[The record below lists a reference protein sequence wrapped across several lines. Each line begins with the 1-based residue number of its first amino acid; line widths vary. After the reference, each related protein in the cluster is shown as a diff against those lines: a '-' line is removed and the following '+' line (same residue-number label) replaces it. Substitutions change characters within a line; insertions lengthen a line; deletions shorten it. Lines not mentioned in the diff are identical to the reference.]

1 MKPDC
6 EILRHFDEK
15 YIPSLVNR
23 LLPLWN
29 VPGESEDF
37 NRRYVEMII
46 RTNMHINDM
55 QFMMTEG
62 GDSCPVGEL
71 SSCGVKSPVYE
82 RAGKDD
88 SEGSPAG
95 GDAVTD
101 YQLKAIAFAASK
113 SDKSDDA
120 WFSRLL
126 ECSSSRER
134 TIFQTGRRYLNYME
148 EKTFSLM
155 KDDDVKLC
163 LFVSLERGWGSRI
176 LSEAVKEFKARGYK
190 NMFLWTDCECNVQWY
205 FDNGWELLSEEE
217 YEPFSRGTGGSG
229 EKTGDDRKKYMTYI
243 FKKEIYD
250 D

>member
-1 MKPDC
+1 MKPNF
-6 EILRHFDEK
+6 EILKQFDEK
-15 YIPSLVNR
+15 YIPSLVTR

-55 QFMMTEG
+55 QFMMTEK
-62 GDSCPVGEL
+62 DVL
-71 SSCGVKSPVYE
+71 KS
-82 RAGKDD
+82 
-88 SEGSPAG
+88 
-95 GDAVTD
+95 
-101 YQLKAIAFAASK
+101 IAFAAAK
-113 SDKSDDA
+113 SDKSDGS
-120 WFSRLL
+120 WFFKFL
-126 ECSSSRER
+126 EGASTRER
-134 TIFQTGRRYLNYME
+134 SIFQTGRSYLNYME

-163 LFVSLERGWGSRI
+163 LFVSLESGWGSRI

-229 EKTGDDRKKYMTYI
+229 EKTGDDRTKFMTYI
-243 FKKEIYD
+243 FKKGL
-250 D
+250 

>member
-6 EILRHFDEK
+6 EILKQFDEK
-15 YIPSLVNR
+15 YIPTLVNR

-55 QFMMTEG
+55 QFMMTE
-62 GDSCPVGEL
+62 
-71 SSCGVKSPVYE
+71 KT
-82 RAGKDD
+82 AGKTSI
-88 SEGSPAG
+88 SE
-95 GDAVTD
+95 
-101 YQLKAIAFAASK
+101 LKAIAFAAAK
-113 SDKSDDA
+113 SDKSDGSWFFKFLEDA
-120 WFSRLL
+120 
-126 ECSSSRER
+126 SSRER
-134 TIFQTGRRYLNYME
+134 NIFQTGRRYLNYME

-163 LFVSLERGWGSRI
+163 LFVSLEMGWGSRI
-176 LSEAVKEFKARGYK
+176 LSESVKEFKARGYK
-190 NMFLWTDCECNVQWY
+190 NMLLWTDCECNVQWY

>member
-6 EILRHFDEK
+6 EILKQFDEK
-15 YIPSLVNR
+15 YISSLVNR

-29 VPGESEDF
+29 VPGGSEDF

-55 QFMMTEG
+55 QFMMT
-62 GDSCPVGEL
+62 
-71 SSCGVKSPVYE
+71 KKT
-82 RAGKDD
+82 AGKTSI
-88 SEGSPAG
+88 SE
-95 GDAVTD
+95 
-101 YQLKAIAFAASK
+101 LKAIAFAAAK
-113 SDKSDDA
+113 SDKSDGS
-120 WFSRLL
+120 WFFKFL
-126 ECSSSRER
+126 EGASSRER

-155 KDDDVKLC
+155 KNDDVKLC

-190 NMFLWTDCECNVQWY
+190 NMLLWTDCECNVQWY

-217 YEPFSRGTGGSG
+217 YEPFSRGTGGSR
-229 EKTGDDRKKYMTYI
+229 EKTGDDRKQYMTYI
-243 FKKEIYD
+243 FKKEIKD

>member
-6 EILRHFDEK
+6 EILKQFDEK

-23 LLPLWN
+23 LLPLWK
-29 VPGESEDF
+29 VSGESEVF

-55 QFMMTEG
+55 QFMMTE
-62 GDSCPVGEL
+62 
-71 SSCGVKSPVYE
+71 KT
-82 RAGKDD
+82 AGKDD
-88 SEGSPAG
+88 SEESPTG

-101 YQLKAIAFAASK
+101 YKLKAIAFAAAK
-113 SDKSDDA
+113 SDESDGS
-120 WFSRLL
+120 WFFKFL
-126 ECSSSRER
+126 EGASSRER

-155 KDDDVKLC
+155 KDDDIKLC

-176 LSEAVKEFKARGYK
+176 LREAVKEFKARGYK
-190 NMFLWTDCECNVQWY
+190 NMLLWTDCECNVQWY
-205 FDNGWELLSEEE
+205 FDNGWELVNEEE
-217 YEPFSRGTGGSG
+217 YEPFSRETGGSG
-229 EKTGDDRKKYMTYI
+229 EKTGDDRKQYMTYI
-243 FKKEIYD
+243 FKKEIND

>member
-6 EILRHFDEK
+6 EILKHFDEK

-55 QFMMTEG
+55 QFMMMEKT
-62 GDSCPVGEL
+62 
-71 SSCGVKSPVYE
+71 
-82 RAGKDD
+82 AGKTSI
-88 SEGSPAG
+88 SE
-95 GDAVTD
+95 
-101 YQLKAIAFAASK
+101 LKAIAFAAAK
-113 SDKSDDA
+113 SDESGGSWFFKFLEDA
-120 WFSRLL
+120 
-126 ECSSSRER
+126 SSRER
-134 TIFQTGRRYLNYME
+134 NIFQTGRRYLNYME

-155 KDDDVKLC
+155 KKDDVKLC
-163 LFVSLERGWGSRI
+163 LFVSLARGYGSRI
-176 LSEAVKEFKARGYK
+176 LSEAVKEFKALGYK
-190 NMFLWTDCECNVQWY
+190 NMLLWTDCECNVQWY
-205 FDNGWELLSEEE
+205 FDNGWELVNEEE

-229 EKTGDDRKKYMTYI
+229 GKTGDDRKKYMTYI
-243 FKKEIYD
+243 FKKEIKD

>member
-6 EILRHFDEK
+6 EILKHFDEK
-15 YIPSLVNR
+15 YISSLVNR

-62 GDSCPVGEL
+62 VDSCPVGEPF
-71 SSCGVKSPVYE
+71 SCGVKSPVCE
-82 RAGKDD
+82 RAGKTSI
-88 SEGSPAG
+88 SE
-95 GDAVTD
+95 
-101 YQLKAIAFAASK
+101 LKAIAFAALK

-120 WFSRLL
+120 WFTRLL
-126 ECSSSRER
+126 EGASSRER

-163 LFVSLERGWGSRI
+163 LFVSLESGWGSRI

-190 NMFLWTDCECNVQWY
+190 NMLLWTDCECNVQWY
-205 FDNGWELLSEEE
+205 FDNGWKLLSEEE

-229 EKTGDDRKKYMTYI
+229 EKTDDDRTKFMTYI
-243 FKKEIYD
+243 FKKEIKD

>member
-1 MKPDC
+1 MKTDC
-6 EILRHFDEK
+6 EKLKQFDEK
-15 YIPSLVNR
+15 YIPSLVKR

-55 QFMMTEG
+55 QFMMTE
-62 GDSCPVGEL
+62 
-71 SSCGVKSPVYE
+71 KT
-82 RAGKDD
+82 AGKDD
-88 SEGSPAG
+88 SKGSPAG

-101 YQLKAIAFAASK
+101 YKLKAIAFSALK

-120 WFSRLL
+120 WFTRLL
-126 ECSSSRER
+126 EGASSCER

-155 KDDDVKLC
+155 KDDDLKLC
-163 LFVSLERGWGSRI
+163 LFVSLERGCGSRI
-176 LSEAVKEFKARGYK
+176 LSEAVKEFKVRDYK

-205 FDNGWELLSEEE
+205 FDNGWKLLNEEE
-217 YEPFSRGTGGSG
+217 YDPFSRGTGGSG
-229 EKTGDDRKKYMTYI
+229 EKTDDDRTKFMTYI
-243 FKKEIYD
+243 FKKGL
-250 D
+250 

>member
-1 MKPDC
+1 MRETKLP
-6 EILRHFDEK
+6 EHFDEK
-15 YIPSLVNR
+15 YIPSLVTR

-55 QFMMTEG
+55 QFMMTE
-62 GDSCPVGEL
+62 
-71 SSCGVKSPVYE
+71 KT
-82 RAGKDD
+82 AGKDD
-88 SEGSPAG
+88 SKGSPAG

-101 YQLKAIAFAASK
+101 YKLKAIAFAASK

-120 WFSRLL
+120 WFTRLL

-148 EKTFSLM
+148 EKTFSMM
-155 KDDDVKLC
+155 KDDDLKLC
-163 LFVSLERGWGSRI
+163 LFVSLERGWGSSI

-190 NMFLWTDCECNVQWY
+190 NMLLWTDCECNVQWY

-229 EKTGDDRKKYMTYI
+229 EKTGDDRKQYMTYI
-243 FKKEIYD
+243 FKKEIKD

>member
-1 MKPDC
+1 MKTDC
-6 EILRHFDEK
+6 EILKQFDEK
-15 YIPSLVNR
+15 YISSLVNR

-55 QFMMTEG
+55 QFMMTE
-62 GDSCPVGEL
+62 
-71 SSCGVKSPVYE
+71 KT
-82 RAGKDD
+82 AGKTSI
-88 SEGSPAG
+88 SE
-95 GDAVTD
+95 
-101 YQLKAIAFAASK
+101 LKAIAFAAAK
-113 SDKSDDA
+113 SDKSDGS
-120 WFSRLL
+120 WFFKFL
-126 ECSSSRER
+126 EEASSRER
-134 TIFQTGRRYLNYME
+134 NIFQTGRRYLNYME

-155 KDDDVKLC
+155 KNDDVKLC
-163 LFVSLERGWGSRI
+163 LFVSMERGWGSRI

-190 NMFLWTDCECNVQWY
+190 NMLLWTDCECNVQWY

-229 EKTGDDRKKYMTYI
+229 EKTGDDRKQYMTYI
-243 FKKEIYD
+243 FKKEIKD

>member
-6 EILRHFDEK
+6 EILKHFDEK

-71 SSCGVKSPVYE
+71 SSCGVKSPVCE
-82 RAGKDD
+82 RAGKTSI
-88 SEGSPAG
+88 SE
-95 GDAVTD
+95 
-101 YQLKAIAFAASK
+101 LKAIAFAASK
-113 SDKSDDA
+113 SDKSDDI
-120 WFSRLL
+120 WFTRLL

-190 NMFLWTDCECNVQWY
+190 NMLLWTDCECNVQWY

-217 YEPFSRGTGGSG
+217 YELFSRGTGGSG

-243 FKKEIYD
+243 FKKEIKD

>member
-6 EILRHFDEK
+6 EILKHFDEK
-15 YIPSLVNR
+15 YISSLVNR

-29 VPGESEDF
+29 VSGESEDF

-55 QFMMTEG
+55 QFMMTEKTG
-62 GDSCPVGEL
+62 
-71 SSCGVKSPVYE
+71 
-82 RAGKDD
+82 GKDD
-88 SEGSPAG
+88 SEESPAG

-101 YQLKAIAFAASK
+101 YKLKAIAFAAAK
-113 SDKSDDA
+113 SDKSDGS
-120 WFSRLL
+120 WFFKFL
-126 ECSSSRER
+126 EEASSRER
-134 TIFQTGRRYLNYME
+134 NIFQTGRRYLNYME

-155 KDDDVKLC
+155 KNDDVKLC

-190 NMFLWTDCECNVQWY
+190 NMLLWTDCECNVQWY

-217 YEPFSRGTGGSG
+217 YEPFSTGSG
-229 EKTGDDRKKYMTYI
+229 IGRKQYMTYI
-243 FKKEIYD
+243 FKKEIKD

>member
-1 MKPDC
+1 MRESKLP
-6 EILRHFDEK
+6 EQFDEK

-23 LLPLWN
+23 LLSLWN

-55 QFMMTEG
+55 QFMMTE
-62 GDSCPVGEL
+62 
-71 SSCGVKSPVYE
+71 KT
-82 RAGKDD
+82 AGKDD
-88 SEGSPAG
+88 SEESPAD

-113 SDKSDDA
+113 HDISDDA
-120 WFSRLL
+120 WFTRLL
-126 ECSSSRER
+126 EGASSRER
-134 TIFQTGRRYLNYME
+134 TIFQTGRRYLNHME

-176 LSEAVKEFKARGYK
+176 LSEAVSEFKARGYK

-229 EKTGDDRKKYMTYI
+229 KKTGDDRKQYMTYI
-243 FKKEIYD
+243 FKKEIKD

>member
-1 MKPDC
+1 MKPDF
-6 EILRHFDEK
+6 EILKQFDEK
-15 YIPSLVNR
+15 YIPALVTR

-55 QFMMTEG
+55 QFMMTEK
-62 GDSCPVGEL
+62 DVL
-71 SSCGVKSPVYE
+71 KS
-82 RAGKDD
+82 
-88 SEGSPAG
+88 
-95 GDAVTD
+95 
-101 YQLKAIAFAASK
+101 IAFAAAK

-120 WFSRLL
+120 WFSWLL
-126 ECSSSRER
+126 EGASTRER
-134 TIFQTGRRYLNYME
+134 SIFQTGRRYLNYME

-155 KDDDVKLC
+155 KDDDVKIC
-163 LFVSLERGWGSRI
+163 LFVSLESGWGSRI

-229 EKTGDDRKKYMTYI
+229 EKTGDDRTKFMTYI
-243 FKKEIYD
+243 FKKGL
-250 D
+250 

>member
-6 EILRHFDEK
+6 EILKQFDEK

-55 QFMMTEG
+55 QFMMTE
-62 GDSCPVGEL
+62 
-71 SSCGVKSPVYE
+71 KT
-82 RAGKDD
+82 AGKTSI
-88 SEGSPAG
+88 SE
-95 GDAVTD
+95 
-101 YQLKAIAFAASK
+101 LKAIAFAAAK
-113 SDKSDDA
+113 SDKSDGS
-120 WFSRLL
+120 WFFKFL
-126 ECSSSRER
+126 EGASSRER
-134 TIFQTGRRYLNYME
+134 NIFQTGRRYLNYME

-155 KDDDVKLC
+155 KNDDVKLC

-190 NMFLWTDCECNVQWY
+190 NMLLWTDCECNVQWY
-205 FDNGWELLSEEE
+205 FDNGWELVNEEE
-217 YEPFSRGTGGSG
+217 YELFSRGTGGSG
-229 EKTGDDRKKYMTYI
+229 EKTGDDRKQYMTYI
-243 FKKEIYD
+243 FKKEIKD

>member
-6 EILRHFDEK
+6 EILKQFDEK
-15 YIPSLVNR
+15 YISSLVNR

-55 QFMMTEG
+55 QFMMTE
-62 GDSCPVGEL
+62 
-71 SSCGVKSPVYE
+71 KT
-82 RAGKDD
+82 AGKT
-88 SEGSPAG
+88 SILK
-95 GDAVTD
+95 
-101 YQLKAIAFAASK
+101 LKAIAFAAAK
-113 SDKSDDA
+113 SDKSDGS
-120 WFSRLL
+120 WFFKFL
-126 ECSSSRER
+126 EEASSRER

-155 KDDDVKLC
+155 KNDDVKLC

-190 NMFLWTDCECNVQWY
+190 NMLLWTDCECNVQWY
-205 FDNGWELLSEEE
+205 FDNGWKLVNEEE

-229 EKTGDDRKKYMTYI
+229 EKTGDDRKQYMTYI
-243 FKKEIYD
+243 FKKEIND

>member
-6 EILRHFDEK
+6 EILKQFDEK
-15 YIPSLVNR
+15 YILSLVNR

-62 GDSCPVGEL
+62 GDSCPVGEP
-71 SSCGVKSPVYE
+71 SSCGVKSPVCE
-82 RAGKDD
+82 RAGKTSI
-88 SEGSPAG
+88 SEF
-95 GDAVTD
+95 
-101 YQLKAIAFAASK
+101 KAIAFAASK

-120 WFSRLL
+120 WFTRLL
-126 ECSSSRER
+126 KDASSRER
-134 TIFQTGRRYLNYME
+134 NIFQTGRRYLNYME
-148 EKTFSLM
+148 EKTFALM
-155 KDDDVKLC
+155 KNDDVKLC
-163 LFVSLERGWGSRI
+163 LFVSMERGWGSRI

-190 NMFLWTDCECNVQWY
+190 NMLLWTDCECNVQWY
-205 FDNGWELLSEEE
+205 FDNGWELVNEEE
-217 YEPFSRGTGGSG
+217 YEPFSRETGGSG
-229 EKTGDDRKKYMTYI
+229 EKTGDDIKQYMTYI
-243 FKKEIYD
+243 FKKEIKD

>member
-6 EILRHFDEK
+6 EILKQFDEK

-55 QFMMTEG
+55 QFMMTE
-62 GDSCPVGEL
+62 
-71 SSCGVKSPVYE
+71 KT
-82 RAGKDD
+82 AGKTSISD
-88 SEGSPAG
+88 
-95 GDAVTD
+95 
-101 YQLKAIAFAASK
+101 LKAIAFAAAK
-113 SDKSDDA
+113 SDKSDGF
-120 WFSRLL
+120 WFFKFL
-126 ECSSSRER
+126 EGASSRER
-134 TIFQTGRRYLNYME
+134 NIFQTGRRYLNYME

-155 KDDDVKLC
+155 KNDDVKLC

-190 NMFLWTDCECNVQWY
+190 NMLLWTDCECNVQWY
-205 FDNGWELLSEEE
+205 FDNGWELVNEEE
-217 YEPFSRGTGGSG
+217 YEPFSRETGGSG
-229 EKTGDDRKKYMTYI
+229 EKTGDDIKQYMTYI
-243 FKKEIYD
+243 FKKEIKD

>member
-1 MKPDC
+1 MKTDC
-6 EILRHFDEK
+6 EILKHFDEK
-15 YIPSLVNR
+15 YLPSLVNR

-29 VPGESEDF
+29 VPGGSEDF

-55 QFMMTEG
+55 QFMMTE
-62 GDSCPVGEL
+62 
-71 SSCGVKSPVYE
+71 KT
-82 RAGKDD
+82 AGKTSI
-88 SEGSPAG
+88 SE
-95 GDAVTD
+95 
-101 YQLKAIAFAASK
+101 LKAIAFAAAK
-113 SDKSDDA
+113 SDKSDGS
-120 WFSRLL
+120 WFFKFL
-126 ECSSSRER
+126 EGASSRER

-155 KDDDVKLC
+155 KNDDVKLC

-190 NMFLWTDCECNVQWY
+190 NMLLWTDCECNVQWY

-217 YEPFSRGTGGSG
+217 YEPFSRGTGGSR
-229 EKTGDDRKKYMTYI
+229 EKTGDDRKQYMTYI
-243 FKKEIYD
+243 FKKEIKD

>member
-1 MKPDC
+1 MREVKLP
-6 EILRHFDEK
+6 EHFDEK
-15 YIPSLVNR
+15 YISSLVNR

-62 GDSCPVGEL
+62 GDSCPVGEP
-71 SSCGVKSPVYE
+71 SSCGVKSPVCE
-82 RAGKDD
+82 RAVKDD

-101 YQLKAIAFAASK
+101 YQLKSIAFAASK

-120 WFSRLL
+120 WFTRFLQGA
-126 ECSSSRER
+126 SSRER
-134 TIFQTGRRYLNYME
+134 TIFQTGRHYLNYME

-176 LSEAVKEFKARGYK
+176 LSEAVKDFKARGYK

-217 YEPFSRGTGGSG
+217 YEPFSRGIVGSG

-243 FKKEIYD
+243 FKKEI
-250 D
+250 

>member
-6 EILRHFDEK
+6 EILKQFDEK
-15 YIPSLVNR
+15 YISSLVNR

-55 QFMMTEG
+55 QFMMTE
-62 GDSCPVGEL
+62 
-71 SSCGVKSPVYE
+71 KT
-82 RAGKDD
+82 AGKASI
-88 SEGSPAG
+88 SE
-95 GDAVTD
+95 
-101 YQLKAIAFAASK
+101 LKAIAFAAAK
-113 SDKSDDA
+113 SDKSDGS
-120 WFSRLL
+120 WFNRLL
-126 ECSSSRER
+126 EGASSRER
-134 TIFQTGRRYLNYME
+134 NIFQTGRRYLNYME

-155 KDDDVKLC
+155 KNDDVKLC
-163 LFVSLERGWGSRI
+163 LFVSLERGWGSRV

-190 NMFLWTDCECNVQWY
+190 NMLLWTDCECNVQWY

-217 YEPFSRGTGGSG
+217 YELFSRGTGGSG
-229 EKTGDDRKKYMTYI
+229 EKTGDDRKQYMTYI
-243 FKKEIYD
+243 FKKEIKD

>member
-6 EILRHFDEK
+6 EILKHFDEK
-15 YIPSLVNR
+15 YISSLVNR

-29 VPGESEDF
+29 VSGESEDF

-55 QFMMTEG
+55 QFMMTE
-62 GDSCPVGEL
+62 
-71 SSCGVKSPVYE
+71 KT
-82 RAGKDD
+82 AGKDD
-88 SEGSPAG
+88 SEGSPDG

-101 YQLKAIAFAASK
+101 YQLKSIAFAALK

-120 WFSRLL
+120 WFTRLL
-126 ECSSSRER
+126 EGSSSRER

-176 LSEAVKEFKARGYK
+176 LKEAVREFKARGYK
-190 NMFLWTDCECNVQWY
+190 NMLLWTDCECNVQWY
-205 FDNGWELLSEEE
+205 FDNGWELVNEEE

-243 FKKEIYD
+243 FKKEIKD

>member
-6 EILRHFDEK
+6 EILKHFDEK

-37 NRRYVEMII
+37 NRRYVGMII

-62 GDSCPVGEL
+62 GDSCPAGEP
-71 SSCGVKSPVYE
+71 SSCGVKSPVCD
-82 RAGKDD
+82 RAGKTII
-88 SEGSPAG
+88 SE
-95 GDAVTD
+95 
-101 YQLKAIAFAASK
+101 LKAIAFAASK

-120 WFSRLL
+120 WFTRLL
-126 ECSSSRER
+126 EGASARER
-134 TIFQTGRRYLNYME
+134 SIFQTGRHYLNYME

-155 KDDDVKLC
+155 TLEDIKLC

-176 LSEAVKEFKARGYK
+176 LSEAVREFKALGYK

-205 FDNGWELLSEEE
+205 FDNGWELVNEEE
-217 YEPFSRGTGGSG
+217 YEPFSTGSG
-229 EKTGDDRKKYMTYI
+229 IGRKQYMTYI
-243 FKKEIYD
+243 FKKEIKD

>member
-1 MKPDC
+1 MKTDC
-6 EILRHFDEK
+6 EILKQFDEK

-55 QFMMTEG
+55 QFMMTE
-62 GDSCPVGEL
+62 
-71 SSCGVKSPVYE
+71 KT
-82 RAGKDD
+82 AGKDD
-88 SEGSPAG
+88 SEESPAG
-95 GDAVTD
+95 GDTVTD
-101 YQLKAIAFAASK
+101 YKLKAIAFSAAK

-120 WFSRLL
+120 WFTRLL
-126 ECSSSRER
+126 EGASSRER
-134 TIFQTGRRYLNYME
+134 NIFQTGRRYLNYME

-155 KDDDVKLC
+155 KNDDVKLC

-190 NMFLWTDCECNVQWY
+190 NMLLWTDCECNVQWY
-205 FDNGWELLSEEE
+205 FDNGWELLNEEE
-217 YEPFSRGTGGSG
+217 YEPFSTGSG
-229 EKTGDDRKKYMTYI
+229 IGRKQYMTYI
-243 FKKEIYD
+243 FKKGL
-250 D
+250 

>member
-6 EILRHFDEK
+6 EILKQFDEK
-15 YIPSLVNR
+15 YISSLVNR

-55 QFMMTEG
+55 QFMMTE
-62 GDSCPVGEL
+62 
-71 SSCGVKSPVYE
+71 KT
-82 RAGKDD
+82 AGKASI
-88 SEGSPAG
+88 SE
-95 GDAVTD
+95 
-101 YQLKAIAFAASK
+101 LKAIAFAAAK
-113 SDKSDDA
+113 SDKSDGS
-120 WFSRLL
+120 WFNRLL
-126 ECSSSRER
+126 EGASSRER
-134 TIFQTGRRYLNYME
+134 NIFQTGRRYLNYME

-155 KDDDVKLC
+155 KNDDVKLC
-163 LFVSLERGWGSRI
+163 LFVSLERGWGSRV

-190 NMFLWTDCECNVQWY
+190 NMLLWTDCECNVQWY

-217 YEPFSRGTGGSG
+217 YELFSRETGGSG
-229 EKTGDDRKKYMTYI
+229 EKTGDDRKQYMTYI
-243 FKKEIYD
+243 FKKEIND